1 VGVHALR
8 RIAAAA
14 VLGAAAIGAPSMAD
28 AQVVRPLPPRPY
40 PPTIWVPGTVDTVP
54 TEYWG
59 AIAYERATGAQ
70 GYAYDF
76 ATERD
81 ASVAALESCGQQ
93 ACLTMITFKSGCG
106 ILLDG
111 PQGPVTARGATA
123 QEAEVRARQQCTDPQ
138 CHVVAWACTR

>member
-1 VGVHALR
+1 LRYRLAVAAL
-8 RIAAAA
+8 AAAA
-14 VLGAAAIGAPSMAD
+14 LGTAPPAD
-28 AQVVRPLPPRPY
+28 AQVMRPLPPRPY
-40 PPTIWVPGTVDTVP
+40 PPVIWVPGTVETTP
-54 TEYWG
+54 AEYWG

-70 GYAYDF
+70 GYAYDYP
-76 ATERD
+76 TERD
-81 ASVAALESCGQQ
+81 ASIAALESCGEPS
-93 ACLTMITFKSGCG
+93 CLTMVTFKSGCG

>member
-1 VGVHALR
+1 LGVHALIGR
-8 RIAAAA
+8 FAA
-14 VLGAAAIGAPSMAD
+14 VVLAGAALFASPFAEG
-28 AQVVRPLPPRPY
+28 QVMRPLPPRPG
-40 PPTIWVPGTVDTVP
+40 PPVIWVPGTVDTFPV
-54 TEYWG
+54 EYWG

-76 ATERD
+76 PTERD
-81 ASVAALESCGQQ
+81 ASVAALASCGEQT
-93 ACLTMITFKSGCG
+93 CVTMIAFKSGCG

-123 QEAEVRARQQCTDPQ
+123 QEAEVRARQHCTDPQ